1 MRLDDLARKARM
13 PTTTVRLYQNKGL
26 LHGPRLVGRTGF
38 YDTSHLTRL
47 ALIVRLQDQGFSLA
61 AIAQLLATWEAG
73 RDLADL
79 VGVEEQ
85 LDQLLNRRR
94 EVVMD
99 RAELFA
105 SFPPDALTPEL
116 IQRASSMGLVT
127 ATDDGR
133 FRIADSRFLETG
145 AALVKLGVPISVVLD
160 EWAHLSRVTDNI
172 AKRFIDVFE
181 SHLLPADWAQG
192 LDRKQ
197 SDELAATL
205 AQLQTT
211 ARQVV
216 AAALDASIAR
226 QGSKRL
232 GDFISSAVPSDPP
245 PATRRPQP
253 GPRVA
258 RRARDDAPTTR
269 GR

>member
-1 MRLDDLARKARM
+1 MADPDEMRLDDLARQAGM

-38 YDTSHLTRL
+38 YDGSHLTRL
-47 ALIVRLQDQGFSLA
+47 ALIARLQDQGFSLA
-61 AIAQLLATWEAG
+61 AIGQLLETWEAG

-99 RAELFA
+99 GAELLA
-105 SFPPDALTPEL
+105 CFPPDALTPEL
-116 IQRASSMGLVT
+116 IQRASSMGLVE

-133 FRIADSRFLETG
+133 FRVADHRFLETG
-145 AALVKLGVPISVVLD
+145 AALVKLGVPTSVVLD

-172 AKRFIDVFE
+172 AKRFIGVFE
-181 SHLLPADWAQG
+181 THLLPSDWSHG
-192 LDRKQ
+192 LDGARTA
-197 SDELAATL
+197 ELAATL
-205 AQLQTT
+205 RQLQTT

-232 GDFISSAVPSDPP
+232 GDFIPSAE
-245 PATRRPQP
+245 RRS
-253 GPRVA
+253 
-258 RRARDDAPTTR
+258 
-269 GR
+269 

>member
-1 MRLDDLARKARM
+1 MRLDDLAHRAGM

-38 YDTSHLTRL
+38 YDESHLTRL
-47 ALIVRLQDQGFSLA
+47 ALIARLQDQGFSLA
-61 AIAQLLATWEAG
+61 AIGQLLETWESG

-99 RAELFA
+99 AAELLA
-105 SFPPDALTPEL
+105 YFPADALTPEL
-116 IQRASSMGLVT
+116 IQRASSMGLVE
-127 ATDDGR
+127 ATDAGR
-133 FRIADSRFLETG
+133 FRIADQRFLETG
-145 AALVKLGVPISVVLD
+145 AALVKLGVPTSVVLD

-172 AKRFIDVFE
+172 ARRFISVFE
-181 SHLLPADWAQG
+181 NHLLPPDWSDG

-197 SDELAATL
+197 ADALAATL

-232 GDFISSAVPSDPP
+232 GEFIASV
-245 PATRRPQP
+245 
-253 GPRVA
+253 
-258 RRARDDAPTTR
+258 APTDAS
-269 GR
+269 